1 MKETLYFVQLVSALS
16 GFTFILLGENNL
28 AELSFIIAILFG
40 QIAGHF
46 K

>member
-1 MKETLYFVQLVSALS
+1 MKDTLYFVQLVSALS
-16 GFTFILLGENNL
+16 GFTFMLLGEINL
-28 AELSFIIAILFG
+28 AELSFIAILFG